1 MAEEDQAASAKATAA
16 MQGSASAPSHQ
27 GVDQPPVQLTSFNTQ
42 RGRSL
47 SSDSLE
53 GEDLDRA
60 IDDLERSSSP
70 DNLIPSEPYERRGS
84 R

>member
-1 MAEEDQAASAKATAA
+1 MAEEDQSASAKAAA
-16 MQGSASAPSHQ
+16 AHGASASTSHH
-27 GVDQPPVQLTSFNTQ
+27 GDDQPPVQLTAFNTQ
-42 RGRSL
+42 HGRSL

-70 DNLIPSEPYERRGS
+70 DNLIVPGEPYERRGS